1 MSPGTFEYVVRNI
14 LIHLDDQNENLQIA
28 LFKVLQ
34 TAAQVKPKIV
44 LKEVSF

>member
-14 LIHLDDQNENLQIA
+14 LIHLDDQNENLRLA

-34 TAAQVKPKIV
+34 SAARVKPKLV
-44 LKEVSF
+44 LKEV